1 MLLWKDE
8 IVIAET
14 KVQSAVHIMSGSK
27 GVSLHAPFLPL
38 LASLPFFFFLSGNV
52 PQPSEAH
59 SPVVS
64 VAIHAFLTTCA
75 SFPYYY
81 FLKWQSISRV
91 VNI

>member
-38 LASLPFFFFLSGNV
+38 LAFTFPILMTLSCDKLTI
-52 PQPSEAH
+52 Q
-59 SPVVS
+59 VS
-64 VAIHAFLTTCA
+64 
-75 SFPYYY
+75 S
-81 FLKWQSISRV
+81 
-91 VNI
+91 